1 MLAVHLR
8 YQTLGSLYTS
18 YISILQSVQSV
29 LLLHRGKGS
38 YSFARDCRLDHRAF
52 SLTFSYAVARSV
64 TMFIPAPL
72 SPSPVLSAFVAI
84 QNCPLKKFR
93 LTATEEATLAAAELN
108 PVEYT
113 LAKREEAAAYVR
125 VLLKILA
132 EASGPSGPSPKVSK
146 VVECLSESEAV
157 PLIYTDPIG
166 IMTHYVIS
174 KLHEVI
180 VCLKE
185 MKEGSAVSIGSM
197 FYNDRGILC
206 EDWKPLLR
214 ILHFGGAGD
223 PFAQSEYFVTPI

>member
-1 MLAVHLR
+1 MEKKV
-8 YQTLGSLYTS
+8 SLS
-18 YISILQSVQSV
+18 L
-29 LLLHRGKGS
+29 
-38 YSFARDCRLDHRAF
+38 ARDYRVAHRAF
-52 SLTFSYAVARSV
+52 SLTFSCPAARSA
-64 TMFIPAPL
+64 TMSIPAPL

-93 LTATEEATLAAAELN
+93 LTPHEKATLANAELN

-113 LAKREEAAAYVR
+113 LAKRDEAAAYVR
-125 VLLKILA
+125 VLLKVLA

-146 VVECLSESEAV
+146 VMECLSESEAL
-157 PLIYTDPIG
+157 PLIYTDPVG
-166 IMTHYVIS
+166 VMTHYVIS

-185 MKEGSAVSIGSM
+185 MKEGSTVCIGSM
-197 FYNDRGILC
+197 FYNDRGVLC

-223 PFAQSEYFVTPI
+223 PFAQSEYFTTTI